1 MIDSEDM
8 AKCARIF
15 FELEEYL
22 KGEKWQFFKWM
33 KVVYDLHDTTEMF
46 PAEMADNICNIFK
59 EIKHKYG
66 SQIALDLYNT
76 QAAVLPTEMIYAAE
90 YLHHNGKIENVREL
104 CNVGYFMECEQY
116 EYDIKV
122 KIVEYVNDG
131 GLIDDLLHHI
141 DLILQDKKENELDS
155 TMETQHM

>member
-8 AKCARIF
+8 AKCARVF

-22 KGEKWQFFKWM
+22 NGEKCKFLEWM
-33 KVVYDLHDTTEMF
+33 KIVYDLHDTTEMF
-46 PAEMADNICNIFK
+46 PAEMANNICNKFK
-59 EIKHKYG
+59 EIRHKYG
-66 SQIALDLYNT
+66 NKIALDLYNT

-104 CNVGYFMECEQY
+104 CDVGYFMECEQY

-122 KIVEYVNDG
+122 KIVEYVNNG
-131 GLIDDLLHHI
+131 GSIDDLFHNI
-141 DLILQDKKENELDS
+141 NFIFQDKQENEFDS
-155 TMETQHM
+155 TMETQQM